1 MVGGGE
7 LFPNPLTGEIQLH
20 QVPEEGLTLH
30 KDVFETK
37 KAPLKQ
43 KVAPKRY
50 FDGLYPLT
58 SAIGDPTNGH
68 KTLFNIHVQGTRL
81 NLALRDTFGVV
92 PKVLLLKIL

>member
-1 MVGGGE
+1 MARMLGGGE
-7 LFPNPLTGEIQLH
+7 LSPYPLTGEIQLH
-20 QVPEEGLTLH
+20 QVPEEGLNLQ

-50 FDGLYPLT
+50 FDGLCPLT

-68 KTLFNIHVQGTRL
+68 ECFLISMFR
-81 NLALRDTFGVV
+81 
-92 PKVLLLKIL
+92 VLG